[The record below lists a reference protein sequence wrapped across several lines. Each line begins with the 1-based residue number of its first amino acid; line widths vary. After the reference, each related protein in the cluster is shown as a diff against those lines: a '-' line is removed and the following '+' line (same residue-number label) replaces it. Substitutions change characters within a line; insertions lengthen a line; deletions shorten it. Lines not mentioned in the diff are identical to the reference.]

1 MSNLCVCAVVS
12 DSLRPRGL
20 RPVRFLCPW
29 DFPGKNTRTGCH
41 FLLQGIF
48 LTQGSN
54 PIFFRLLHLQAG
66 SLPLGLPGKATG
78 GPTLN
83 HLISLNSE
91 GLRSNSLG
99 ITKGASHWKSHV
111 LGALCQRP
119 RTKTKH
125 ISYHTTIRNL
135 SSTHFSFFGDKE
147 RQGKGWI
154 WKNGEHNKFSL

>member
-1 MSNLCVCAVVS
+1 MLVTQLCLTLCDPMDCNPPGSSVHGILQARILERVAIS
-12 DSLRPRGL
+12 FSRGSSWPR
-20 RPVRFLCPW
+20 
-29 DFPGKNTRTGCH
+29 DRT
-41 FLLQGIF
+41 Q
-48 LTQGSN
+48 
-54 PIFFRLLHLQAG
+54 IFFRLLHLQAG

-119 RTKTKH
+119 RTKTKY

-135 SSTHFSFFGDKE
+135 SSAHVSFFGDKE

-154 WKNGEHNKFSL
+154 WKNGEHNKFSLK